1 MSVFRLSRWLCHGG
15 ECFYLIFALV
25 QYVVPLWLQRPLIG
39 TAISFSLGKWY
50 GPVLSLSL
58 LEDYDKASRY
68 FEASIR
74 NMAPIS
80 PVLASMVDRALKYGS
95 QGQEF
100 KSICCST
107 QIETCKYI
115 FIYFFWR
122 VSATRTKESLY
133 SPYSNYL

>member
-1 MSVFRLSRWLCHGG
+1 MGRVFLFDF
-15 ECFYLIFALV
+15 CFGTVCGASMATEAN
-25 QYVVPLWLQRPLIG
+25 G
-39 TAISFSLGKWY
+39 TAMSFSLGRWY

-95 QGQEF
+95 QRQGF
-100 KSICCST
+100 KSYCSP
-107 QIETCKYI
+107 QRENGKY
-115 FIYFFWR
+115 YFFNLLLLER
-122 VSATRTKESLY
+122 
-133 SPYSNYL
+133 